1 MAAEPIRRQ
10 FTVKDYYRMGK
21 AGILKEGERV
31 ELIEGEIIQMP
42 PIGDLHAWCVNRLT
56 RRHRRLR
63 GTLVT
68 DLRKSLR

>member
-31 ELIEGEIIQMP
+31 ELIEGEIIFGVDD
-42 PIGDLHAWCVNRLT
+42 ILG
-56 RRHRRLR
+56 
-63 GTLVT
+63 
-68 DLRKSLR
+68 